1 VAGRWLPV
9 LLFQTARPREE
20 LRRGRG
26 DKAATL
32 VAKENGCVFFL
43 YFLLRL
49 ILGNAMFLAYQP
61 PVSTTFLSE
70 QTNYQQPASNTFLS
84 KQISTSHQP
93 NERAAV
99 LLNVRNQ
106 NLVFIIE

>member
-32 VAKENGCVFFL
+32 VAKENGCVFF
-43 YFLLRL
+43 YIFLLQL
-49 ILGNAMFLAYQP
+49 ILALLRLAYQP
-61 PVSTTFLSE
+61 PVGSTFLSE
-70 QTNYQQPASNTFLS
+70 QTNYQQPVSSTFLS
-84 KQISTSHQP
+84 EQISTSHQP
-93 NERAAV
+93 NEQAAV

-106 NLVFIIE
+106 NLLFIIE